1 VSKKVFISMD
11 KGRIDEM
18 RPLVFPANL
27 ALISRK
33 LADGRGEDSGDENR
47 FAV

>member
-1 VSKKVFISMD
+1 MD
-11 KGRIDEM
+11 KGRIEEM
-18 RPLVFPANL
+18 RPLFFPANL

-33 LADGRGEDSGDENR
+33 LADGGEYKGGGNENR